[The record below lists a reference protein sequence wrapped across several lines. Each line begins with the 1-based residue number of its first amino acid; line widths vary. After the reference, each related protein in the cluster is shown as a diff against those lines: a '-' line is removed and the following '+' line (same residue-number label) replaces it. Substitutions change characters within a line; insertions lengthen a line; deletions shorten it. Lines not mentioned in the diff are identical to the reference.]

1 MRDDEIVEL
10 YMNRDEAA
18 IRETEKK
25 YGHYLTKIAYHVLSD
40 WEDCKESVNDTYL
53 SAWNAIPPHR
63 PNILPSFLAVITR
76 RISID
81 IYRKNNRNKRKI
93 SEYAISLSELDDCLS
108 AGNVTE
114 QDVDLHLL
122 GKSINDYLRTR
133 SVEERDVFIGRYYF
147 ADSIREVASYCNISE
162 SKTKSILYRLRN
174 GLKAYLVKEGFFNEK

>member
-1 MRDDEIVEL
+1 MRDDEIVGL
-10 YMNRDEAA
+10 YLNRDEAA

-25 YGHYLTKIAYHVLSD
+25 YGHYLTKIAYHILSD

-53 SAWNAIPPHR
+53 SAWNTIPPHY
-63 PNILPSFLAVITR
+63 PNALSSYLAAITR

-81 IYRKNNRNKRKI
+81 IYRKRSRNKRKVT
-93 SEYAISLSELDDCLS
+93 EYAISLSELDDCLS
-108 AGNVTE
+108 AGNVTQ
-114 QDVDLHLL
+114 QDVDMRLL

-133 SVEERDVFIGRYYF
+133 SEEERDVFIGRYYF

-174 GLKAYLVKEGFFNEK
+174 GLKAYLVKEGLFNEK